1 MKITDETV
9 LKIAHLAR
17 LELGPGELEGVKA
30 DMNRILDF
38 MDKLNEIDTSEV
50 APLIYMTDEAHV
62 LRPDI
67 VSRELGTGEALRNAP
82 DQDGKY
88 FRVAKVID
96 KS

>member
-9 LKIAHLAR
+9 RKIAHLAR
-17 LELGPGELEGVKA
+17 LEVGPEELEGVKA

-38 MDKLNEIDTSEV
+38 MDKLAEIDTSGVE
-50 APLIYMTDEAHV
+50 PLIYMTDETTV
-62 LRPDI
+62 LRPDNA
-67 VSRELGTGEALRNAP
+67 GTEIPPAEALRNAP

>member
-9 LKIAHLAR
+9 RKIAHLAR
-17 LELGPGELEGVKA
+17 LEVGPDELEGVKA

-38 MDKLNEIDTSEV
+38 MDKLAEIDTSGVE
-50 APLIYMTDEAHV
+50 PLTYMTEETTV
-62 LRPDI
+62 LRPDTARMEI
-67 VSRELGTGEALRNAP
+67 LPADALRNAP